1 MSRRRQAR
9 TATATRVPS
18 SAPASSSPRSAWRV
32 LGLVAGLVLVGA
44 VLAVLRLRNEP
55 GLSPLGL
62 LGLEPPLERPGGRIV
77 TALQRGIWTVDAASG
92 ERQRLRTIPT
102 GRELS
107 QVAWSPDGT
116 RLAVSEIA
124 YPATQT
130 LGVGGLYVVPTSGGE
145 TTTLLMEGTAGTR
158 FEQPTWTADGAAIVY
173 LYSRFPGAGGDGAV
187 NRIERVD
194 LADGT
199 RTVLVD
205 DAFAPGL
212 SHDGQSLAFVRR
224 GASGETLWVAE
235 GSPESARQLVPE
247 RRFLSIAY
255 PRFSR
260 DGTWLAFAATD
271 WPTGGRP
278 PADALAERPRPARL
292 LGRAGGDTPSA
303 VTGIPVAWPGAPVP
317 ALTASLGALGAA
329 DAARAAL
336 AAAGRPSA
344 HGLPWDL
351 WLIQRDGSGL
361 RRLTR
366 LAEDDASLAWSPD
379 GAWLA
384 FQGTG
389 ALHLVHQ
396 ESGRTVRLVDK
407 TEPVGIDWAP

>member
-1 MSRRRQAR
+1 
-9 TATATRVPS
+9 
-18 SAPASSSPRSAWRV
+18 
-32 LGLVAGLVLVGA
+32 LVAALLLIGVALLG
-44 VLAVLRLRNEP
+44 LRLRGEP

-62 LGLEPPLERPGGRIV
+62 IGLEPPLERPGGRIV
-77 TALQRGIWTVDAASG
+77 TVLQRGIWTVDATTG
-92 ERQRLRTIPT
+92 ERQRLRPIPT
-102 GRELS
+102 GREPS
-107 QVAWSPDGT
+107 QVAWSPDGS

-130 LGVGGLYVVPTSGGE
+130 LGIGGLYVVPASGGE
-145 TTTLLMEGTAGTR
+145 PTTLLMEGAAGTR

-173 LYSRFPGAGGDGAV
+173 FYSRFPGAGGDGAI
-187 NRIERVD
+187 NRIERVG

-199 RTVLVD
+199 RTALVD

-224 GASGETLWVAE
+224 GAAGETLWVTK
-235 GSPESARQLVPE
+235 GSPDAARQVVPE

-260 DGTWLAFAATD
+260 DGNSLAFAATD
-271 WPTGGRP
+271 WPLGSRP
-278 PADALAERPRPARL
+278 PADAIAEQPRSARL
-292 LGRAGGDTPSA
+292 LHRAEGGAPSP
-303 VTGIPVAWPGAPVP
+303 VTGIPVAWPGAPVS
-317 ALTASLGALGAA
+317 ALTASLGALGAV

-351 WLIQRDGSGL
+351 WVIQRDGSGL

-389 ALHLVHQ
+389 GLYLVHQ
-396 ESGRTVRLVDK
+396 ESGRMVRLADK